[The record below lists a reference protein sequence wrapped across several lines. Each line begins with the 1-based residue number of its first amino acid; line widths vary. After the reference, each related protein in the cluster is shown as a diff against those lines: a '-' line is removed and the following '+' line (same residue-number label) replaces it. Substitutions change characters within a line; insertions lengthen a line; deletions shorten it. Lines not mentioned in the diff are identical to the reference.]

1 MTEKTIYGA
10 ILAIFGAAITLLL
23 NFILIPKI
31 GFVGSAWATLAC
43 YFGMMIASLFLGR
56 KHYPI
61 PYDLKRIFSYIFL
74 SFALYKL
81 SVFFNTTTVI
91 NTIYLVV
98 FVLIVVVLE
107 KSKKE
112 VISEP
117 KLFD

>member
-1 MTEKTIYGA
+1 MKFANFLTKTKDFLVRRIA
-10 ILAIFGAAITLLL
+10 ELLGL
-23 NFILIPKI
+23 VI
-31 GFVGSAWATLAC
+31 
-43 YFGMMIASLFLGR
+43 
-56 KHYPI
+56 
-61 PYDLKRIFSYIFL
+61 IFL